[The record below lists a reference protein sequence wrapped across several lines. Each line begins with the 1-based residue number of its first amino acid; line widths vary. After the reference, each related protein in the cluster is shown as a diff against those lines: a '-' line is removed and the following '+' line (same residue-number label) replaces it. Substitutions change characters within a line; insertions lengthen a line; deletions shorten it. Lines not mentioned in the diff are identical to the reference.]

1 MELSHLAQLHIIWMW
16 MHPFLEVSAHALL
29 QVATKGKKSKTVEF
43 LGNFAKRRSATKVNW
58 LFFII
63 LEPSYLIQA
72 HTFWK
77 LVHVHFSV
85 HIILVAI
92 RGSE

>member
-58 LFFII
+58 LFF
-63 LEPSYLIQA
+63 
-72 HTFWK
+72 HNFGTFIPHSGTYF
-77 LVHVHFSV
+77 LVVSARA
-85 HIILVAI
+85 L
-92 RGSE
+92 